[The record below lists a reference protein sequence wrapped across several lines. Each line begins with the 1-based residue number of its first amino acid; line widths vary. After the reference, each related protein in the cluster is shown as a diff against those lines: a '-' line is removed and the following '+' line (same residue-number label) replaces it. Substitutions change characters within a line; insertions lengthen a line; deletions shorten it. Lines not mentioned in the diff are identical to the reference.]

1 MISQS
6 DCLQILSMIS
16 RSCQYISHCQIREL
30 IPLRQLMSHRTNAMK
45 ATVEACDIQTV
56 RVSNPPDNQGR
67 FDYFRFGIWDRN
79 QSGPRS
85 HIEIHYFLWPTN
97 WIFWLSVPKSQV
109 PTRTTPCP
117 SSHVRLNSDHVTWCV
132 CVSLFL
138 YHFLGILVPKNKMK
152 NEKLNIW
159 HCYFNEVWFQ
169 RFESP
174 TVRWIAAIN
183 ASRHRL
189 DRILG
194 IKADYPFRNVLERS
208 SLTSFNR
215 NRSVNILSLKLEMVM
230 HIFLV
235 AVAKAV

>member
-16 RSCQYISHCQIREL
+16 RSCQYISRCQIREL

-97 WIFWLSVPKSQV
+97 WIFWLFVPKSQV

-159 HCYFNEVWFQ
+159 HCYFNRGLISTIRIPYYKMNCSYQCVS
-169 RFESP
+169 SP
-174 TVRWIAAIN
+174 SW
-183 ASRHRL
+183 
-189 DRILG
+189 
-194 IKADYPFRNVLERS
+194 
-208 SLTSFNR
+208 
-215 NRSVNILSLKLEMVM
+215 
-230 HIFLV
+230 
-235 AVAKAV
+235 